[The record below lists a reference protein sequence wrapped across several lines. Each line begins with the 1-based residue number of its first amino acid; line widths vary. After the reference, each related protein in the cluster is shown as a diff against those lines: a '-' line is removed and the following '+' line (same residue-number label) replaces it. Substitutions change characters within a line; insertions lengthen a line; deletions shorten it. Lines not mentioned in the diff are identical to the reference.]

1 MHVGHV
7 QLDDDA
13 VRLARENPAIAP
25 KANSASSI
33 SIDNIMSIDHAV
45 QLTIAEM
52 PNALR
57 LLENS

>member
-33 SIDNIMSIDHAV
+33 SIDTIMSIDHAV
-45 QLTIAEM
+45 QLTSAEM

>member
-13 VRLARENPAIAP
+13 VRLARENPAIAL